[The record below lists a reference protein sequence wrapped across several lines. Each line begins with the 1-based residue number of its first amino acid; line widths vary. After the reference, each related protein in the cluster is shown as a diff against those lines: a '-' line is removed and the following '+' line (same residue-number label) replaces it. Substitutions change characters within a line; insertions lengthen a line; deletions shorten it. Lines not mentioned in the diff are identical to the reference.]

1 MKFIKN
7 IFLIIIAFFIAVNIQ
22 NYSLSNTLKFV
33 QLSDIHYT
41 TKKDDTTFKALGHSK
56 ELLEDAIAQINSIPN
71 LDMIMIT
78 GDLTD
83 SPTIEAV
90 EEVMPYV
97 NGFYRPWYMA
107 FGNHDISISG
117 KLTKKKYLEILR
129 ENNSGFTFEKSYY
142 SFSPKKHF
150 RVIVL
155 DAIIDD
161 RVTGNGVI
169 SAEEMEWLDN
179 EIANSK
185 DEVIMLFMHHPVKEP
200 FKSPGHRLNNAQE
213 LTNMLLKHKKPIAI
227 FTGHYHAAKIYEENN
242 ILYVCSPSLVTYP
255 NAFRLITVKDNKNE
269 IIYDIKFMETGREDI
284 QNKAKLKLFAATT
297 YAGEESDKNNVYTLK
312 K

>member
-1 MKFIKN
+1 MKLIKN
-7 IFLIIIAFFIAVNIQ
+7 IILIVIAFFIAINIQ

-41 TKKDDTTFKALGHSK
+41 TKKEDTTFKALSHSK
-56 ELLEDAIAQINSIPN
+56 ELLEDAISQINSIPN
-71 LDMIMIT
+71 LDMIIIT

-83 SPTIEAV
+83 SPSVDAV

-97 NGFYRPWYMA
+97 KQFHTPWYQA
-107 FGNHDISISG
+107 FGNHDIAISG
-117 KLTKKKYLEILR
+117 KLTKTKYLELLR
-129 ENNSGFTFEKSYY
+129 DNNNDFTFENSYY

-161 RVTGNGVI
+161 RVTGNGFI
-169 SAEEMEWLDN
+169 PEEEMQWLDN
-179 EIANSK
+179 ELSASK
-185 DEVIMLFMHHPVKEP
+185 DEVIMIFMHHPIKEP

-213 LTNMLLKHKKPIAI
+213 LTNLILKHNKPVAF
-227 FTGHYHAAKIYEENN
+227 FTGHYHASKIYQENN

-269 IIYDIKFMETGREDI
+269 IVYELKFMETGRKDI

-297 YAGEESDKNNVYTLK
+297 YAGDEEDKNAIYTLK